1 MTMTIRSM
9 AVGVFVIGATSMV
22 LAQQPDFQQPPP
34 QQQGRQGGRQG
45 GQPQGQPMGQP
56 QNPNQQGEPF
66 SPQYIQ
72 QMFDTMAIVEAE
84 RFLPL
89 SAEQYSGFVQKL
101 KRLQETKTQA
111 NRRRMKVMNELRALV
126 GQQSMPDVPDNLIDA
141 KLKELAAAE
150 TEGPASIR
158 KAQDEL
164 DATLSVRQRAR
175 LRMLEENVERR
186 KIDFLT
192 RVRKGGGG
200 FEGIPR

>member
-89 SAEQYSGFVQKL
+89 SAEQYSGFVQKF
-101 KRLQETKTQA
+101 
-111 NRRRMKVMNELRALV
+111 MNELRALG

>member
-1 MTMTIRSM
+1 MTTTMRS
-9 AVGVFVIGATSMV
+9 AVVGAFVIAATSV
-22 LAQQPDFQQPPP
+22 ALAQEPAFQQPPP
-34 QQQGRQGGRQG
+34 QQGRQGGRQG
-45 GQPQGQPMGQP
+45 QAAGQP
-56 QNPNQQGEPF
+56 QNPNQKGEPF
-66 SPQYIQ
+66 SLAYIQ

-89 SAEQYSGFVQKL
+89 TAEQYPGFVQKL
-101 KRLQETKTQA
+101 KRLQETKMQA

-126 GQQSMPDVPDNLIDA
+126 SPQSMDTVPDNLIDA

-150 TEGPASIR
+150 AEGPASIR
-158 KAQDEL
+158 KVEDEL

-192 RVRKGGGG
+192 RVRQGGGG

>member
-1 MTMTIRSM
+1 MTKAIRS
-9 AVGVFVIGATSMV
+9 AVIGAFVVGATSV
-22 LAQQPDFQQPPP
+22 ALAQEPSLQQQPPP
-34 QQQGRQGGRQG
+34 QQGRQGGRQG
-45 GQPQGQPMGQP
+45 QPAGQPQQPGP
-56 QNPNQQGEPF
+56 QGEGF
-66 SPQYIQ
+66 SPAYIQ

-89 SAEQYSGFVQKL
+89 SAEQYPGFVQKL
-101 KRLQETKTQA
+101 KRLQETKMQA
-111 NRRRMKVMNELRALV
+111 NRRRTKVMNELRGLV
-126 GQQSMPDVPDNLIDA
+126 GPQAMPDVPDALIDA

-164 DATLSVRQRAR
+164 DAALSVRQRAR
-175 LRMLEENVERR
+175 LRMLEENVEKR

-192 RVRKGGGG
+192 RVRQGGGG